1 MDRVLVGTAGHID
14 HGKSALVKALT
25 GTDPDRLPEEKE
37 RGITIELGFAHASWD
52 GVVFSFVDVPGHEKF
67 VRTMVAGATGID
79 VALLVVASDDAV
91 MPQTREH
98 LAILSLLGVGT
109 GLVAR
114 TKSDLVDDEMG
125 ALVDEEVAELV
136 RGTFLEGSPIVPV
149 SAVTGAGLDDL
160 REALVEAARRAVPR
174 DPERS
179 PARLFL
185 DRAFAVKGF
194 GPVVTGTLAGGR
206 VKAEDRLLLFSGKP
220 EGKEVR
226 VRRVE
231 VHGEERK
238 EARAGERT
246 SLNLAG
252 VEVADLGRGM
262 TLAAPGTVVPSSL
275 LTVEA
280 TLLSSAPPL
289 AHGARLRLHHGT
301 SDVPARLVLL
311 APPEGVEPPKT
322 WLGGETLLVQLLC
335 RERVPALRGDHFVL
349 RRPSPVETLGGGR
362 VLDPG
367 RPRIKRRAPLSAHAA
382 KVLAG
387 GTDDEFTSLLLAE
400 AGPAGLDAP
409 ALAARLGGT
418 RARAAALLDAAATA
432 GRAIRIAAGS
442 AGGGN
447 TYADPSAAQEMLV
460 RAKGLF
466 AARRRSGSP
475 SLLVPRGEF
484 VEKFGRGLS
493 PAAVEGWL
501 ALLAKGKELVL
512 DADLVGPPGSRA
524 ADVAEPL
531 SDFAEKVAEAWKAA
545 GFDPPRSFEVA
556 KTLGTKPQVVDGL
569 VAHLLKTGVILRLSP
584 EVAVHRDAVAGAEA
598 KLEGVKG
605 KTMSVADFRDLLGLS
620 RKTLIPLL
628 EHFDAKRKTRRQGDA
643 RLVL

>member
-37 RGITIELGFAHASWD
+37 RGITIELGFAHAAWG
-52 GVVFSFVDVPGHEKF
+52 GVVFSFVDVPGHERF

-98 LAILSLLGVGT
+98 LAILSLLGVRT

-114 TKSDLVDDEMG
+114 TKSDLVDPALGD
-125 ALVDEEVAELV
+125 LVDEEVRELV
-136 RGTFLEGSPIVPV
+136 RGTFLEGSPVVPV
-149 SAVTGAGLDDL
+149 SSVTGEGLDAL
-160 REALVEAARRAVPR
+160 REALVAAARGAAPR
-174 DPERS
+174 DPERT

-206 VKAEDRLLLFSGKP
+206 VRAEDRLTLFSG
-220 EGKEVR
+220 ERGGAAGREVR

-252 VEVADLGRGM
+252 VEIGDLARGM
-262 TLAAPGTVVPSSL
+262 TLAAPGAVFPSSL

-280 TLLSSAPPL
+280 TLLPSSTPL
-289 AHGARLRLHHGT
+289 VHGTRLRLHHGT
-301 SDVPARLVLL
+301 ADFPARLVLL
-311 APPEGVEPPKT
+311 PPPGGGDPPKA
-322 WLGGETLLVQLLC
+322 WNPGETLLVQLASVG
-335 RERVPALRGDHFVL
+335 RVPALRGDHFVL

-367 RPRIKRRAPLSAHAA
+367 RPRVRRRDPLGVASART
-382 KVLAG
+382 LAEG
-387 GTDDEFTSLLLAE
+387 SDEEVASLLLSE
-400 AGPAGLDAP
+400 AGPVGLDAG
-409 ALAARLGGT
+409 ALAVRLGT
-418 RARAAALLDAAATA
+418 PRSRAAALLDGFASA
-432 GRAIRIAAGS
+432 GRALRIAPGSYASPAAAG
-442 AGGGN
+442 
-447 TYADPSAAQEMLV
+447 EMAT
-460 RAKGLF
+460 RARSLF
-466 AARRRSGSP
+466 AARKRAGATSP
-475 SLLVPRGEF
+475 FVPRGEF
-484 VEKFGRGLS
+484 IERFGRGVP
-493 PAAVEGWL
+493 PAAVDGWIS
-501 ALLAKGKELVL
+501 LLAKGKELVV
-512 DADLVGPPGSRA
+512 DGDRVGPPGSRST
-524 ADVAEPL
+524 DVDESL
-531 SDFAEKVAEAWKAA
+531 SGFAGQVAEAWRSAA
-545 GFDPPRSFEVA
+545 FDPPRSVELA
-556 KTLGTKPQVVDGL
+556 RLLGTKPQVVDGL
-569 VAHLLKTGVILRLSP
+569 VAHLLKTGLLVRLSP
-584 EVAVHRDAVAGAEA
+584 DVAVHRDAVAAAEA

-605 KTMSVADFRDLLGLS
+605 RTMSVADFRDLLGLS

-628 EHFDAKRKTRRQGDA
+628 EHLDARKKTRRQGDT
-643 RLVL
+643 RVVL